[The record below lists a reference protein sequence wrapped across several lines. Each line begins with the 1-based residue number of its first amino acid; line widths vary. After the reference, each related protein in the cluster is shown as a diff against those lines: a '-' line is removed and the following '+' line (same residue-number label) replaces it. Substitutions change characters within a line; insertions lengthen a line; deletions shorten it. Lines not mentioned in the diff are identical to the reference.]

1 MDLPNEIIRE
11 ICSRPE
17 LEKKDLRSLRLTS
30 KHLCESASYHF
41 AKECFGRVSIMM
53 YRPSL
58 EAFIELSQHP
68 YFGPAV
74 EMVTI
79 YLMFDVYLTPALLPP
94 RTPGSTDV
102 IQTNNTY
109 STTRRKRRRPE
120 LITSESAERLLS
132 VAFKAFAQRQQS
144 LKLHFSDD
152 GPNAIGVTDC
162 LYYEA
167 FEESSVRHRSIAPT
181 IRAVTSHGCKI
192 TGLLIDDE
200 RRLNSLN
207 DPSLY
212 TDDIEQQLSSLCSNL
227 AYLDLM
233 FWYNDTEFTSRSLK
247 RMVSAARNLRSLNLM
262 RQGEWDYSISHYLP
276 EILKSVASTSL
287 ETIMIDAFRI
297 PEPELFEFLG
307 RQSGKLRD
315 LHLMSGCILT
325 GSCMSLIAWIRDN
338 LPGLM
343 YLELWEICT
352 SGDHDTCDWTE
363 AKSYRICRG
372 EDMQACLTDIL
383 NGRTENEVKVQRFG
397 GTVSVEGNEG

>member
-1 MDLPNEIIRE
+1 
-11 ICSRPE
+11 
-17 LEKKDLRSLRLTS
+17 
-30 KHLCESASYHF
+30 
-41 AKECFGRVSIMM
+41 M

-58 EAFIELSQHP
+58 EAFNELSQHP

-74 EMVTI
+74 ERVTI
-79 YLMFDVYLTPALLPP
+79 YLMFEGYLTPALPPP

-102 IQTNNTY
+102 IQTTKNF
-109 STTRRKRRRPE
+109 STTPRKRRKRE

-144 LKLHFSDD
+144 LQLHFSDD
-152 GPNAIGVTDC
+152 GPNAIGVTDYM
-162 LYYEA
+162 YYEA
-167 FEESSVRHRSIAPT
+167 FEESLIRYRSIAPT

-227 AYLDLM
+227 AYLELM

-276 EILKSVASTSL
+276 EILKCVASTSL
-287 ETIMIDAFRI
+287 ETIIIDAFRI
-297 PEPELFEFLG
+297 SEPELFEFLG
-307 RQSGKLRD
+307 RQSGKLRN
-315 LHLMSGCILT
+315 LHLMMGCILT
-325 GSCMSLIAWIRDN
+325 GSCMPLIAWIRDN
-338 LPGLM
+338 LPGLVH
-343 YLELWEICT
+343 LELWELCD
-352 SGDHDTCDWTE
+352 SSDHDSCTWEE

-372 EDMQACLTDIL
+372 EDMQACLTNIL
-383 NGRTENEVKVQRFG
+383 DGKTENEVNVQRFG
-397 GTVSVEGNEG
+397 GTESVGGNEG